1 MHYFLKSALRDLA
14 NHRFLHAVTVITIA
28 LSVLIVSA
36 FGLFFVNVNDLM
48 NSWKSGVRIAAY
60 VDKGAPAARLPETRE
75 KIEQIDGVSQVV
87 LISRDAAL
95 DQLKTWMK
103 RQSAIFDNLKEN
115 PLSDLFEIRLNPTTQ
130 SWRKVEIIAAQ
141 VQAMDIVD
149 TVEYGQQ
156 WLGRIT
162 AVFSLLNFAG
172 SVMCCV
178 FFMATIFIV
187 ANTIRLLF
195 YSRQEE
201 FTIMRLVGATD
212 GFIKAPFYIGGL
224 IQGILGGLL
233 GLLVLYGLYAVVL
246 ANMGQSL
253 SSALLQVRFLP
264 VWSWFAIL
272 GGSLFSGWLG
282 CYLSLKQF
290 LVD

>member
-1 MHYFLKSALRDLA
+1 MVYFLKSALKDLV
-14 NHRFLHAVTVITIA
+14 NNRFLHAVTVVTIA

-60 VDKGAPAARLPETRE
+60 VDKGAPAARLPDIKK
-75 KIEQIDGVSQVV
+75 KIEQIDGVAEVV

-95 DQLKTWMK
+95 DQLKSWMK

-115 PLSDLFEIRLNPTTQ
+115 PLCDLFEIRLNPRTQ
-130 SWRKVEIIAAQ
+130 SWGKVEIIAAQ
-141 VQAMDIVD
+141 VQTMELVD

-156 WLGRIT
+156 WLERIT

-172 SVMCCV
+172 TVMCGV
-178 FFMATIFIV
+178 FFMASVFIV

-195 YSRQEE
+195 YSRREE
-201 FTIMRLVGATD
+201 FTVMQLVGATD
-212 GFIKAPFYIGGL
+212 GFIKAPFYIGGF

-233 GLLVLYGLYAVVL
+233 GLLVLYGLYAVVV
-246 ANMGQSL
+246 ANMEQSL
-253 SSALLQVRFLP
+253 SSALLNIRFLP
-264 VWSWFAIL
+264 VWSWFVII
-272 GGSLFSGWLG
+272 GGSLFAGWLG

-290 LVD
+290 FAA